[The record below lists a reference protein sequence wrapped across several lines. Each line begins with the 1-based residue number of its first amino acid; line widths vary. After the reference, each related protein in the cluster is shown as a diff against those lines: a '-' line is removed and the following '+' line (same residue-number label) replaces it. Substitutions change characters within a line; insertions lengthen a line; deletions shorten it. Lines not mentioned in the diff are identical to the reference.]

1 MSQNASESER
11 NQGESHEQP
20 FHKRFNIEVNEE
32 AAQQRFVNRILT
44 GVESIFSWIEDCMHR
59 GATEKGVVKL
69 LALISGKK
77 YEWDDTFSKYVRN
90 DFVEC
95 LRLVEC
101 LYKALE
107 TSQNPTDRAGLDKLV
122 TAVISMSEVDLGIE
136 WTGGSFRPVGAKLL
150 DEELINEPLSWLS
163 DVQYKQVL
171 EPFQKGLSHYIKAK
185 QQPER
190 FADTITD
197 MYEALE
203 ALAKVVTGKDKDLSG
218 NAESFISELK
228 LSDHYKGMLKAHIS
242 YANQYRHAPKP
253 GEKRNLPLPNE
264 VEAFVYSTGL
274 FVRLAVQQLKQA
286 GQSG

>member
-1 MSQNASESER
+1 MSQTTGEPRENQNELPER
-11 NQGESHEQP
+11 P
-20 FHKRFNIEVNEE
+20 FHKRFNIEINVKV
-32 AAQQRFVNRILT
+32 AQQRFVNRILT
-44 GVESIFSWIEDCMHR
+44 GVESIFPWMEDYMHR
-59 GATEKGVVKL
+59 DGTEKSVVQF
-69 LALISGKK
+69 LALISGIK
-77 YEWDDTFSKYVRN
+77 YEWTDTFSEYVQN
-90 DFVEC
+90 DFTEC

-101 LYKALE
+101 LYDALANLQKKE
-107 TSQNPTDRAGLDKLV
+107 LDDLV
-122 TAVISMSEVDLGIE
+122 QAIISMSEVDLGIE
-136 WTGGSFRPVGAKLL
+136 WTDGSFRPVGAKLL
-150 DEELINEPLSWLS
+150 DEELVNEPLSWLS

-171 EPFQKGLSHYIKAK
+171 EPFQKGLSHYIEAK

-253 GEKRNLPLPNE
+253 GEKRKPPLPNE

-286 GQSG
+286 GLSG